1 MAGINITQGTQS
13 NIATDAIGTV
23 NYQIVKLDRG
33 AAGASSLFT
42 GTLDALT
49 IGSVRMTVGTLT
61 GGTLQNLVSGTVNA
75 LASGTVSAG
84 TVQTYGLR
92 HADAFATIVS
102 NSGTVLGTVKAG
114 VAGSAHY
121 ITDMLISSQG
131 ASNAVLYAGSTL
143 VRAGTYYFAANG
155 GLVNNLN
162 TPITVD
168 SGSAITF
175 STVGTGLVTLEIR
188 GYID

>member
-1 MAGINITQGTQS
+1 MSVNITEGTQS
-13 NIATDAIGTV
+13 AIATDAVGTV
-23 NYQIVKLDRG
+23 NYQTVKIDVG

-42 GTLDALT
+42 GTVKRVTDLLQGT
-49 IGSVRMTVGTLT
+49 ITTVAQVDNIAKGTI
-61 GGTLQNLVSGTVNA
+61 QP
-75 LASGTVSAG
+75 
-84 TVQTYGLR
+84 YGLR

-121 ITDMLISSQG
+121 ITDMLISAQG
-131 ASNAVLYAGSTL
+131 ACTAVVYAGSTL
-143 VRAGTYYFAANG
+143 VRGGTYYFGANG
-155 GLVNNLN
+155 GLINNLN
-162 TPITVD
+162 TPITID
-168 SGSAITF
+168 AGSAITF

>member
-1 MAGINITQGTQS
+1 MAGITVTQGTQS
-13 NIATDAIGTV
+13 NVATDAIGTV

-42 GTLDALT
+42 GTVDAVTSLANMVKGTVTALGNGT
-49 IGSVRMTVGTLT
+49 IG
-61 GGTLQNLVSGTVNA
+61 
-75 LASGTVSAG
+75 AG
-84 TVQTYGLR
+84 TIQTYGLR

-121 ITDMLISSQG
+121 ITDMLISSNG
-131 ASNAVLYAGSTL
+131 ASTAVVYAGSTL

-155 GLVNNLN
+155 GMVNNLN

-168 SGSAITF
+168 TGSAITF
-175 STVGTGLVTLEIR
+175 STVGTGLVTLELR